1 MYVWTFLHWC
11 DYRFD
16 CYPWK
21 AKSILC
27 IKIMKN
33 RLTAVV
39 LVCAMTALTGCSSGL
54 TESEV
59 DKKIES
65 AIKENNKQLSDNIL
79 SDLDSHIQAKLDE
92 QDKLTDDEK
101 ETLKMEIM
109 QSVDEKLSSAS
120 ANNTVPVNNT
130 SPQTKV
136 VEKQERIVESPIN
149 KYYTNITNI
158 EHSTSEPEKVIDG
171 TPIPIEKGEFTTC
184 TLSGHT
190 TYTIETI
197 TASIY
202 NHDSEPYREIKYPYE
217 IHVSI
222 TGTYRN
228 YEQSDSQYPTI
239 DSVLILQPYG
249 TSLGM
254 WNEVLNEDN
263 HTFTANYQ
271 TTLNLVP
278 DKILLK

>member
-1 MYVWTFLHWC
+1 
-11 DYRFD
+11 
-16 CYPWK
+16 
-21 AKSILC
+21 
-27 IKIMKN
+27 MKN

-65 AIKENNKQLSDNIL
+65 AIKENNKQLREDIL

-101 ETLKMEIM
+101 ETLKAEIM
-109 QSVDEKLSSAS
+109 QSVDEKLSSVSAS
-120 ANNTVPVNNT
+120 NTASVK
-130 SPQTKV
+130 SASHQTKV
-136 VEKQERIVESPIN
+136 VEKQKRIVESPIN
-149 KYYTNITNI
+149 KYYANVTNI
-158 EHSTSEPEKVIDG
+158 EHSTYEPEKVIDG

-202 NHDSEPYREIKYPYE
+202 NHDNEPYREIKYPYE
-217 IHVSI
+217 IHVSV

-228 YEQSDSQYPTI
+228 YEQSDSQYPTT
-239 DSVLILQPYG
+239 DNVLVLQPYG
-249 TSLGM
+249 TTLGM
-254 WNEVLNEDN
+254 WNEVMNEDD

-271 TTLNLVP
+271 TTLNIVP
-278 DKILLK
+278 DKIIVK

>member
-1 MYVWTFLHWC
+1 
-11 DYRFD
+11 
-16 CYPWK
+16 
-21 AKSILC
+21 
-27 IKIMKN
+27 MKN

-65 AIKENNKQLSDNIL
+65 AIKENNKQLRDDIL
-79 SDLDSHIQAKLDE
+79 RDLDSHIQAKLDE

-101 ETLKMEIM
+101 ETLKTEIM
-109 QSVDEKLSSAS
+109 QSVDEKLSSVS
-120 ANNTVPVNNT
+120 TNNTASVKSV
-130 SPQTKV
+130 SHQTKV
-136 VEKQERIVESPIN
+136 VEKRERIVETPIN
-149 KYYTNITNI
+149 NHYTNVTKI
-158 EHSTSEPEKVIDG
+158 EQSTSEPEKVIDG
-171 TPIPIEKGEFTTC
+171 TPIPIEKGEFAAC
-184 TLSGHT
+184 TLSGST

-202 NHDSEPYREIKYPYE
+202 NHDNEPYREIKYPYE
-217 IHVSI
+217 IHVSV
-222 TGTYRN
+222 TGTYRD
-228 YEQSDSQYPTI
+228 YEQSDSQYPTT
-239 DSVLILQPYG
+239 DSILVLQPYG

-254 WNEVLNEDN
+254 WNEIMNEDD

>member
-1 MYVWTFLHWC
+1 
-11 DYRFD
+11 
-16 CYPWK
+16 
-21 AKSILC
+21 
-27 IKIMKN
+27 MKKK
-33 RLTAVV
+33 LVSV
-39 LVCAMTALTGCSSGL
+39 ILVCTMTVLTGCSSGL

-65 AIKENNKQLSDNIL
+65 AIAENNKQLRNDIL
-79 SDLDSHIQAKLDE
+79 SDLDDHIQAKLDE

-101 ETLKMEIM
+101 ETLKTEII
-109 QSVDEKLSSAS
+109 QSVDERLSSIS
-120 ANNTVPVNNT
+120 ANNTVPVK
-130 SPQTKV
+130 SAPPQTKV
-136 VEKQERIVESPIN
+136 VEKQERIVEAPIT
-149 KYYTNITNI
+149 KYYTNVTKI
-158 EHSTSEPEKVIDG
+158 EQSTSEPEKVIDG

-239 DSVLILQPYG
+239 DSVLVLQPYG

-254 WNEVLNEDN
+254 WNEVLNEDD
-263 HTFTANYQ
+263 HTFAANYQ
-271 TTLNLVP
+271 TTLNIVP
-278 DKILLK
+278 DKIILK

>member
-1 MYVWTFLHWC
+1 M
-11 DYRFD
+11 
-16 CYPWK
+16 
-21 AKSILC
+21 
-27 IKIMKN
+27 
-33 RLTAVV
+33 AVV
-39 LVCAMTALTGCSSGL
+39 LVCAMTFLTGCSSGL

-65 AIKENNKQLSDNIL
+65 AIKENNKQLRNDIL
-79 SDLDSHIQAKLDE
+79 SDLDSHIQAKLDG

-109 QSVDEKLSSAS
+109 QSLDEKLSSVS
-120 ANNTVPVNNT
+120 ANNTASVKSA

-136 VEKQERIVESPIN
+136 VEKQERIIESPIN
-149 KYYTNITNI
+149 KYYTSVTNI
-158 EHSTSEPEKVIDG
+158 EQSTSEPEKVIDG

-184 TLSGHT
+184 TLSGST
-190 TYTIETI
+190 TFTIETI

-202 NHDSEPYREIKYPYE
+202 NHDNEPYREIKYPYE
-217 IHVSI
+217 IHVSV
-222 TGTYRN
+222 TGTYRD
-228 YEQSDSQYPTI
+228 YEQSDSQYPTT
-239 DSVLILQPYG
+239 DSVLVLQPYG

-254 WNEVLNEDN
+254 WNEVLNEDD

-278 DKILLK
+278 NKIILK

>member
-1 MYVWTFLHWC
+1 
-11 DYRFD
+11 
-16 CYPWK
+16 
-21 AKSILC
+21 
-27 IKIMKN
+27 MKN
-33 RLTAVV
+33 RLMAVV

-101 ETLKMEIM
+101 ETLKSEIM

-149 KYYTNITNI
+149 KYYTNVTNI

-190 TYTIETI
+190 T
-197 TASIY
+197 
-202 NHDSEPYREIKYPYE
+202 
-217 IHVSI
+217 
-222 TGTYRN
+222 
-228 YEQSDSQYPTI
+228 
-239 DSVLILQPYG
+239 
-249 TSLGM
+249 
-254 WNEVLNEDN
+254 
-263 HTFTANYQ
+263 
-271 TTLNLVP
+271 
-278 DKILLK
+278 

>member
-1 MYVWTFLHWC
+1 MYVWSFLHRC

-21 AKSILC
+21 AKSILG

-65 AIKENNKQLSDNIL
+65 AIKENNKQLREDIL

-101 ETLKMEIM
+101 ETLKAEIM
-109 QSVDEKLSSAS
+109 QSVDEKLSSVSAS
-120 ANNTVPVNNT
+120 NTASVK
-130 SPQTKV
+130 SASHQTKV
-136 VEKQERIVESPIN
+136 VEKQKRIVESPIN
-149 KYYTNITNI
+149 KYYTNVTNI

-254 WNEVLNEDN
+254 WNEVLNEDD

>member
-1 MYVWTFLHWC
+1 
-11 DYRFD
+11 
-16 CYPWK
+16 
-21 AKSILC
+21 
-27 IKIMKN
+27 MKN

-65 AIKENNKQLSDNIL
+65 AIKENNKQLRDDVL
-79 SDLDSHIQAKLDE
+79 RDLDSHIQAKLDE
-92 QDKLTDDEK
+92 QYKLTDDEK
-101 ETLKMEIM
+101 ETLKTEIM
-109 QSVDEKLSSAS
+109 QSVDERLLSKSS
-120 ANNTVPVNNT
+120 NNTASVKSA

-149 KYYTNITNI
+149 KYYTNVTNI

-184 TLSGHT
+184 TLSGST

>member
-1 MYVWTFLHWC
+1 
-11 DYRFD
+11 
-16 CYPWK
+16 
-21 AKSILC
+21 
-27 IKIMKN
+27 MKN
-33 RLTAVV
+33 RLMAVV
-39 LVCAMTALTGCSSGL
+39 LVCTMTALTGCSSGL

-65 AIKENNKQLSDNIL
+65 AIKENNKQLRDDVL

-92 QDKLTDDEK
+92 QE
-101 ETLKMEIM
+101 
-109 QSVDEKLSSAS
+109 
-120 ANNTVPVNNT
+120 
-130 SPQTKV
+130 TKV
-136 VEKQERIVESPIN
+136 VEKQERIVESATN
-149 KYYTNITNI
+149 KYYTNVTNI

-239 DSVLILQPYG
+239 DSVLVLQPYG

-254 WNEVLNEDN
+254 WNEVLNEDD

>member
-1 MYVWTFLHWC
+1 
-11 DYRFD
+11 
-16 CYPWK
+16 
-21 AKSILC
+21 
-27 IKIMKN
+27 MKN
-33 RLTAVV
+33 KLTAVV

-65 AIKENNKQLSDNIL
+65 AIKENNKQLREDIL

-101 ETLKMEIM
+101 ETLKAEIM
-109 QSVDEKLSSAS
+109 QSVDEKLSSVSAS
-120 ANNTVPVNNT
+120 NTASVK
-130 SPQTKV
+130 SASHQTKV
-136 VEKQERIVESPIN
+136 VEKQKRIVESPIN
-149 KYYTNITNI
+149 KYYTSVTNI
-158 EHSTSEPEKVIDG
+158 EQSTSEPEKVIDG
-171 TPIPIEKGEFTTC
+171 TPIPVEKGEFAMC
-184 TLSGHT
+184 TSSGRT

-202 NHDSEPYREIKYPYE
+202 NHDNEPYREIKYPYE

-222 TGTYRN
+222 TGTYRDC
-228 YEQSDSQYPTI
+228 EQSDSQYPTT
-239 DSVLILQPYG
+239 DNVLVLQPYG
-249 TSLGM
+249 TTLGM
-254 WNEVLNEDN
+254 WNEVMNEDD

-278 DKILLK
+278 DKIILK

>member
-1 MYVWTFLHWC
+1 
-11 DYRFD
+11 
-16 CYPWK
+16 
-21 AKSILC
+21 
-27 IKIMKN
+27 MKN

-65 AIKENNKQLSDNIL
+65 AIKENNKQLREDIL

-101 ETLKMEIM
+101 ETLKSEIM
-109 QSVDEKLSSAS
+109 QSVDERLLSKSS
-120 ANNTVPVNNT
+120 NNTASVK
-130 SPQTKV
+130 SALPQTKV
-136 VEKQERIVESPIN
+136 VEKQKIIVESPTN
-149 KYYTNITNI
+149 KYYTNVTNI
-158 EHSTSEPEKVIDG
+158 EQSTSEPEKVIDG
-171 TPIPIEKGEFTTC
+171 TPIPIEKGEFAAC
-184 TLSGHT
+184 TLSGRT

-202 NHDSEPYREIKYPYE
+202 NHDNEPYREIKYPYE
-217 IHVSI
+217 IHVSV

-228 YEQSDSQYPTI
+228 YEQSDSQYPTT
-239 DSVLILQPYG
+239 DNVLVLQPYG
-249 TSLGM
+249 TTLGM
-254 WNEVLNEDN
+254 WNEVMNEDD

-271 TTLNLVP
+271 TTLNIVP
-278 DKILLK
+278 DKIIIK

>member
-1 MYVWTFLHWC
+1 
-11 DYRFD
+11 
-16 CYPWK
+16 
-21 AKSILC
+21 
-27 IKIMKN
+27 MKN

-39 LVCAMTALTGCSSGL
+39 FVCAMTALTGCSSGL

-65 AIKENNKQLSDNIL
+65 AIKENNKQLREDIL

-92 QDKLTDDEK
+92 QDKLTDDKK
-101 ETLKMEIM
+101 ETLKSEIM

-149 KYYTNITNI
+149 KYYTNVTNI

-254 WNEVLNEDN
+254 WNEVLNEDD
-263 HTFTANYQ
+263 HAFTANYQ

>member
-1 MYVWTFLHWC
+1 MYVWSSLHWC

-65 AIKENNKQLSDNIL
+65 AIKENNKQLREDIL

-101 ETLKMEIM
+101 ETLKSEIM
-109 QSVDEKLSSAS
+109 QSVDERLLSKSS
-120 ANNTVPVNNT
+120 NNTASVK
-130 SPQTKV
+130 SALPQTKV
-136 VEKQERIVESPIN
+136 VEKQERIVESPTN
-149 KYYTNITNI
+149 KYYTNVTNI

-171 TPIPIEKGEFTTC
+171 TPIPVEKGEFTTC

>member
-1 MYVWTFLHWC
+1 MYVRTFLHWC

-33 RLTAVV
+33 RLMALV

-65 AIKENNKQLSDNIL
+65 AIKENNKQLREDIL

-101 ETLKMEIM
+101 ETLKSEIM
-109 QSVDEKLSSAS
+109 QPVDERLLSKSS
-120 ANNTVPVNNT
+120 NNTASVK
-130 SPQTKV
+130 SALPQTKV
-136 VEKQERIVESPIN
+136 VEKQERIVESPTN
-149 KYYTNITNI
+149 KYYTNVTNI

-171 TPIPIEKGEFTTC
+171 TPIPVEKGEFTTC

>member
-1 MYVWTFLHWC
+1 MYVWSFLHRC

-65 AIKENNKQLSDNIL
+65 AIKENNKQLRDDIL
-79 SDLDSHIQAKLDE
+79 IDLDSHIQAKLDE

-101 ETLKMEIM
+101 ETLKTEIM
-109 QSVDEKLSSAS
+109 QSVDEKLSSVS
-120 ANNTVPVNNT
+120 ANNTASVKSV
-130 SPQTKV
+130 SHQTKV
-136 VEKQERIVESPIN
+136 VEKRERIVETPIN
-149 KYYTNITNI
+149 NHYTNVTKI
-158 EHSTSEPEKVIDG
+158 EQSTSEPEKVIDG
-171 TPIPIEKGEFTTC
+171 TPIPIEKGEFAAC
-184 TLSGHT
+184 TLSGST

-202 NHDSEPYREIKYPYE
+202 NHDNEPYREIKYPYE
-217 IHVSI
+217 IHVSV
-222 TGTYRN
+222 TGTYRD
-228 YEQSDSQYPTI
+228 YEQSDSQYPTT
-239 DSVLILQPYG
+239 DSILVLQPYG

-254 WNEVLNEDN
+254 WNEIMNEDD

>member
-1 MYVWTFLHWC
+1 
-11 DYRFD
+11 
-16 CYPWK
+16 
-21 AKSILC
+21 
-27 IKIMKN
+27 MKN

-54 TESEV
+54 TEREV

-65 AIKENNKQLSDNIL
+65 AIKENNKQLREDIL
-79 SDLDSHIQAKLDE
+79 SDLDSPIQAKLDE

-101 ETLKMEIM
+101 ETLKSEIM
-109 QSVDEKLSSAS
+109 QSVDERLLSKSS
-120 ANNTVPVNNT
+120 NNTASVK
-130 SPQTKV
+130 SALPQTKV
-136 VEKQERIVESPIN
+136 VEKQKIIVESPTN
-149 KYYTNITNI
+149 KYYTNVTNI
-158 EHSTSEPEKVIDG
+158 EQSTSEPEKVIDG
-171 TPIPIEKGEFTTC
+171 TPIPVEKGEFAMC
-184 TLSGHT
+184 TSSSRT

-202 NHDSEPYREIKYPYE
+202 NHDNEPYREIKYPYE
-217 IHVSI
+217 IHVSV

-228 YEQSDSQYPTI
+228 YEQSDSQYPTA

-254 WNEVLNEDN
+254 WNEVLNEDD